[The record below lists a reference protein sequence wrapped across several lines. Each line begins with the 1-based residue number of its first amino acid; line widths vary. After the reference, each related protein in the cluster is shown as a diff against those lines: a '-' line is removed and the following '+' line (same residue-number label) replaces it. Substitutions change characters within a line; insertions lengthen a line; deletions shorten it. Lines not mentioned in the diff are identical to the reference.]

1 MAAKLR
7 LTVACGDY
15 EIVRALKE
23 GAVEAD
29 GLELVMLTGMGP
41 RERHW
46 RMARKAEFD
55 VCEANVGA
63 YFMERDRGA
72 ARADEPG
79 SGRVSGARN
88 LELPRWPLAP
98 LASAARA
105 DEPGS
110 GRVSGARNLELPRW
124 PLAPLASAA
133 LTAIPVFLH
142 RRFRHGFLFVNAGAG
157 IRAPKDLIGRQ
168 VGGTNFQPASNIWMR
183 GILEEEYGLPHRQVT
198 WVVERSEDVAFT
210 PPKDLRIEMI
220 APGKKLDLMLAEG
233 EIAAMLSPELPRAFL
248 QGDKRIVRL
257 FPDYKEI
264 ELAYFRRTGIFPIM
278 HVTTI
283 KQEIVDRYPWVAT
296 NLVKAFEAAKQIAY
310 RRIANP
316 RTVPIAWVRS
326 ALEEQEAVLGP
337 DPWAYGLTPA
347 NRRNLETVM
356 RYTFEQGMIGKT
368 MPLDDLFADT
378 DLGDAGGPDGI

>member
-1 MAAKLR
+1 MAERLK

-23 GAVEAD
+23 GSVKAD
-29 GLELVMLTGMGP
+29 GIDLVMLTGMGP

-55 VCEANVGA
+55 ICEANVGA
-63 YFMERDRGA
+63 YFMERDHGA
-72 ARADEPG
+72 APASEASGQRGNSIVRAHSASEDARERADDTRPEPD
-79 SGRVSGARN
+79 SSARV
-88 LELPRWPLAP
+88 P
-98 LASAARA
+98 
-105 DEPGS
+105 
-110 GRVSGARNLELPRW
+110 
-124 PLAPLASAA
+124 

-142 RRFRHGFLFVNAGAG
+142 RRFRHGFLFVNAAAG
-157 IRAPKDLIGRQ
+157 IREPKDLIGKK

-198 WVVERSEDVAFT
+198 WMVERSEDVAFA

-220 APGKKLDLMLAEG
+220 APGKRLDVMLAAG
-233 EIAAMLSPELPRAFL
+233 EISAMLSPELPRLFL
-248 QGDKRIVRL
+248 AGDKRIVRL
-257 FPDYKEI
+257 FANYKDI
-264 ELAYFRRTGIFPIM
+264 ELAYFRKTGIFPIM

-283 KQEIVDRYPWVAT
+283 RQEIVDKYPWVPT
-296 NLVKAFEAAKQIAY
+296 NLVKAFEEAKTIAY

-316 RTVPIAWVRS
+316 RMVPIAWVRT
-326 ALEEQEAVLGP
+326 ALEEQEEVLGP

-347 NRRNLETVM
+347 NRKNLETVL
-356 RYTFEQGMIGKT
+356 RYTHQQGMISR
-368 MPLDDLFADT
+368 MLPLDALFADT

>member
-1 MAAKLR
+1 MAARLR

-55 VCEANVGA
+55 VCEANIGA
-63 YFMERDRGA
+63 YFMEHDHGA
-72 ARADEPG
+72 
-79 SGRVSGARN
+79 
-88 LELPRWPLAP
+88 ELA
-98 LASAARA
+98 
-105 DEPGS
+105 
-110 GRVSGARNLELPRW
+110 
-124 PLAPLASAA
+124 
-133 LTAIPVFLH
+133 AIPVFLH
-142 RRFRHGFLFVNAGAG
+142 RRFRHGFLFVNAAAG
-157 IRAPKDLIGRQ
+157 IRAPKDLIGKQ

-183 GILEEEYGLPHRQVT
+183 GILEEDYGLPHRQVT
-198 WVVERSEDVAFT
+198 WVVERSEDVPFT
-210 PPKDLRIEMI
+210 PPQDLRIEMI
-220 APGKKLDLMLAEG
+220 APGKRLDRMLAEG
-233 EIAAMLSPELPRAFL
+233 EIAAMLSPELPRLFL
-248 QGDKRIVRL
+248 EGDKRIVRM

-283 KQEIVDRYPWVAT
+283 KQEIVDKYPWVAT

-337 DPWAYGLTPA
+337 DPWAYGLTGA
-347 NRRNLETVM
+347 NRKNLETVM
-356 RYTFEQGMIGKT
+356 RYSFQQGMIGK
-368 MPLDDLFADT
+368 MMSLDDLFADT

>member
-1 MAAKLR
+1 MAERLR

-15 EIVRALKE
+15 EIVRALKD
-23 GAVEAD
+23 GTVEAD
-29 GLELVMLTGMGP
+29 GLDLVMLTDMGP

-63 YFMERDRGA
+63 YFMERDQGA
-72 ARADEPG
+72 P
-79 SGRVSGARN
+79 
-88 LELPRWPLAP
+88 
-98 LASAARA
+98 
-105 DEPGS
+105 
-110 GRVSGARNLELPRW
+110 
-124 PLAPLASAA
+124 
-133 LTAIPVFLH
+133 LTAIPVFPH
-142 RRFRHGFLFVNAGAG
+142 RRFRHGFLFVNAMAG
-157 IRAPKDLIGRQ
+157 IREPKDLAGKK

-220 APGKKLDLMLAEG
+220 APGKKLDEMLAEG
-233 EIAAMLSPELPRAFL
+233 EIPAMLSPDLPKLFL
-248 QGDKRIVRL
+248 KGDKRIVRM

-264 ELAYFRRTGIFPIM
+264 ELAYFRKTAIFPIM

-283 KQEIVDRYPWVAT
+283 KREIVEKYPWVPT
-296 NLVKAFEAAKQIAY
+296 NLVKAFEEAKSVAY

-316 RTVPIAWVRS
+316 RMVPLAWVRT
-326 ALEEQEAVLGP
+326 AVEEQEAVLGP

-347 NRRNLETVM
+347 NRKNLETVL
-356 RYTFEQGMIGKT
+356 RYTFEQGMIGK
-368 MPLDDLFADT
+368 MVSLDELFEDT
-378 DLGDAGGPDGI
+378 DLGDAGGSDAI